1 MDKNFILA
9 AIIIVIGSWG
19 VLYWVWWGAIGRI
32 RAWRETIKKGDR
44 CYMVNQLGE
53 RAYVQVIGVDRSK
66 TKPIHIE
73 IEWQGQVSQQ
83 WCEERYLFPA
93 PQPKEDK

>member
-1 MDKNFILA
+1 MDRYFILT
-9 AIIIVIGSWG
+9 VICLVILFWG
-19 VLYWVWWGAIGRI
+19 VIYWVWWAALGRI
-32 RAWRETIKKGDR
+32 RAWRDTIKKGDR

-53 RAYVQVIGVDRSK
+53 KAYVKVIGVDRSK
-66 TKPIHIE
+66 TRPIHIE

>member
-1 MDKNFILA
+1 MDRGFIAA
-9 AIIIVIGSWG
+9 AIIFVVICWI
-19 VLYWVWWGAIGRI
+19 LFYLVWWAAIGRI

-44 CYMVNQLGE
+44 CYMINQLGE
-53 RAYVQVIGVDRSK
+53 RAYVTVIGVDRSK
-66 TKPIHIE
+66 GRPIHIE

-93 PQPKEDK
+93 PQPKEDN